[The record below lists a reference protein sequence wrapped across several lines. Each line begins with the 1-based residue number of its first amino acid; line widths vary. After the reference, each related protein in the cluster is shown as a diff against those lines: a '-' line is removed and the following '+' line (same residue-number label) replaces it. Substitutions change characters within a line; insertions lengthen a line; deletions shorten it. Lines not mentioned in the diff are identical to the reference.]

1 MPNEAHILYVDLV
14 YSIEAIFLAAG
25 LNQIQAASVARVIAA
40 GERDGCASHGIYRI
54 EGCLRT
60 LKAGKVDG
68 QAIPALVPETGAII
82 RVDAKHGFSCAAVE
96 LGMPHLVERAR
107 TLGFAALVINNCTHF
122 SALWYEVEL
131 VAAHALAGLA
141 PAGGTK
147 PLLGTN
153 PFAFAYPRPGKAPY
167 VFDFATSVTAR
178 GEIELHRRAG
188 KPLPQGWAID
198 AAGHPTTDP
207 SEALAGAMLPF
218 GGHKGSA
225 LSTMIEL
232 MAGAMIGDLTSRE
245 ALDALGTTTLAPR
258 HGELILAFDPA
269 RFAQGGSGDP
279 YERAEQLFASI
290 ADQGGRLPSARR
302 HGIRQISEREGI
314 TLSAK
319 DIQCLDRLLSDGQ
332 LQNCGISQRFNDG
345 GDGANVKL
353 L

>member
-1 MPNEAHILYVDLV
+1 
-14 YSIEAIFLAAG
+14 
-25 LNQIQAASVARVIAA
+25 
-40 GERDGCASHGIYRI
+40 
-54 EGCLRT
+54 
-60 LKAGKVDG
+60 
-68 QAIPALVPETGAII
+68 
-82 RVDAKHGFSCAAVE
+82 
-96 LGMPHLVERAR
+96 
-107 TLGFAALVINNCTHF
+107 
-122 SALWYEVEL
+122 
-131 VAAHALAGLA
+131 
-141 PAGGTK
+141 
-147 PLLGTN
+147 
-153 PFAFAYPRPGKAPY
+153 
-167 VFDFATSVTAR
+167 
-178 GEIELHRRAG
+178 
-188 KPLPQGWAID
+188 
-198 AAGHPTTDP
+198 
-207 SEALAGAMLPF
+207 MLPF